1 MKKIP
6 SKNYG
11 ILAIIILATV
21 FLTFYVRG
29 WYITSSE
36 VNADTSVLK
45 DAVREI
51 NKDEIGN
58 YTIESQKFI
67 LYVSFSNDEVK
78 NFERKFK
85 RIIKKYD
92 ISDDVIYLNADQTGD
107 SFFDYLRVNFSAN
120 DKIESNINYSISSI
134 YVFVEGKVSA
144 VLNDV
149 HTLPISDVE
158 AFLKKWGFKNA

>member
-1 MKKIP
+1 MKQIP
-6 SKNYG
+6 NKNY
-11 ILAIIILATV
+11 IFLAIIILATV

-36 VNADTSVLK
+36 ISSGNSVLA

-51 NKDEIGN
+51 NKDEIEN
-58 YTIESQKFI
+58 YTVESQKFI
-67 LYVSFSNDEVK
+67 LYVSSNSDEVK

-85 RIIKKYD
+85 RVIKKYD
-92 ISDDVIYLNADQTGD
+92 ISEDVIYLNANQAGD
-107 SFFDYLRVNFSAN
+107 GFYDYLRGNFALN
-120 DKIESNINYSISSI
+120 DKVGSKINPNESSI
-134 YVFVEGKVSA
+134 YVFVEGKISS

-149 HTLPISDVE
+149 HILSTSDVE

>member
-6 SKNYG
+6 NKNYV
-11 ILAIIILATV
+11 ILSLIILVTV

-36 VNADTSVLK
+36 VYSGSSPLIDT
-45 DAVREI
+45 VREI
-51 NKDEIGN
+51 NRDEIDS
-58 YTIESQKFI
+58 YTVESQKFI
-67 LYVSFSNDEVK
+67 LYVSSSDDDVR

-85 RIIKKYD
+85 RVIKKYD
-92 ISDDVIYLNADQTGD
+92 ISDDVIYLNVDQAGD
-107 SFFDYLRVNFSAN
+107 GFYDYLRGNFSLN
-120 DKIESNINYSISSI
+120 DKVGSKINPNISSI

-144 VLNDV
+144 VLNDA
-149 HTLPISDVE
+149 HIASISDVQ